1 MKYKR
6 LFQEA
11 GNNLIICDIQPDY
24 SVSQSLL
31 HKLIKKIKNFNNIL
45 WLYNGNET
53 VGTDDKE
60 SIINWINEYF
70 DYNEQIIN
78 MLDSKN
84 IEWFDKGYAFIRDVM
99 DTGVMNDSQ
108 ILQTIRYMTKIGKT
122 DIRDLEEKDLKKLG
136 IDFSVDDYGF
146 YIPVDL
152 IDFLK
157 KYKSGHIVGGGKD
170 ECLKEVLYFTKAY
183 KLGYKVDTNIIY

>member
-24 SVSQSLL
+24 AVSQSLL
-31 HKLIKKIKNFNNIL
+31 PKLIKKIKNFNNIL
-45 WLYNGNET
+45 WLYVGKDT
-53 VGTDDKE
+53 IGTDDE
-60 SIINWINEYF
+60 NSIKNWIYEYF
-70 DYNEQIIN
+70 DYNDSVIE

-99 DTGVMNDSQ
+99 DSGVIDDSQ
-108 ILQTIRYMTKIGKT
+108 ILKTIRYMTKIGKY
-122 DIRDLEEKDLKKLG
+122 DLRDLEDKDLKTLG
-136 IDFSVDDYGF
+136 ITFSPDDYSF
-146 YIPVDL
+146 YIPTDL

-157 KYKSGHIVGGGKD
+157 KYKTGHIVGGGKD
-170 ECLKEVLYFTKAY
+170 ECLKEVLYFTKAF
-183 KLGYKVDTNIIY
+183 KLGYKVDANIIY